1 MAAGEGFSVTPEP
14 FRGGVDRCLGVLSSG
29 RGTGMADGRLCRPS
43 LSCAGGTVGCA
54 PAPGGAGGLDE
65 MRERAA
71 RALRSSRA
79 AYAEVRCEV
88 ARECHASAHGTRVE
102 SAFSTA
108 DEGGYARVRVGD
120 AWGFAS
126 FAGAGDLAPALRRA
140 AAGARLAG
148 VPAGAGERP
157 LARAPRPARGA
168 GAAVLAVAAVEGE
181 TGVPWPDSPGEA
193 AEALCQMAF
202 AFPPR
207 PSLGVPRL
215 RLVARTARVLL
226 ANSDGCVVE
235 SCRSLVE
242 VSVALAVLGQ
252 RLRAGVTWHLHGT
265 PDRPLSPGVLR
276 DAAQAFA
283 REALD
288 MAAARP
294 VRAGRHTV
302 VLHPEVAGLLA
313 HYAGHCFEA
322 DRHLGLAARGHRPSP
337 GQRVAG
343 VAVTLVDSGL
353 VPGEAGSI
361 AVDDEGERA
370 GVTHLVREGVV
381 AGRLHSRETAF
392 AEGAP
397 PTGNGRTA
405 IWRFPPLPRMTNTYF
420 EPSALPAGD
429 LVSDAMRGVYVRRAA
444 GGRAGGSFVLTAT
457 VAYAIRRGRLAW
469 PLSGVMLRAD
479 PLGILACVDAV
490 GDDLGWSGRATCCR
504 GAQHRLPV
512 GMGGP
517 HVRLQG
523 VYLG

>member
-1 MAAGEGFSVTPEP
+1 MAG
-14 FRGGVDRCLGVLSSG
+14 D
-29 RGTGMADGRLCRPS
+29 RLCRPL
-43 LSCAGGTVGCA
+43 LSCAGGG
-54 PAPGGAGGLDE
+54 GGLGELRDL
-65 MRERAA
+65 AV

-79 AYAEVRCEV
+79 AYAEIRYE
-88 ARECHASAHGTRVE
+88 AAGECHASAHGTRLA

-126 FAGAGDLAPALRRA
+126 FAGAADLVPALRRA

-148 VPAGAGERP
+148 VPAGAGGRP
-157 LARAPRPARGA
+157 ATPVPRAPRGA
-168 GAAVLAVAAVEGE
+168 GGAVPAVAAVEGE
-181 TGVPWPDSPGEA
+181 TAAPWPASAGEA
-193 AEALCQMAF
+193 ADALCQMAF

-207 PSLGVPRL
+207 PSLSVPRL
-215 RLVARTARVLL
+215 RLLARTTRVLL

-242 VSVALAVLGQ
+242 VRVALALLDQ
-252 RLRAGVTWHLHGT
+252 RWRAGLTWHVRGT
-265 PDRPLSPGVLR
+265 LDRPLSAGVLR

-322 DRHLGLAARGHRPSP
+322 DRHLVPTARGNRPSP

-361 AVDDEGERA
+361 AVDDEGEPA

-381 AGRLHSRETAF
+381 TGHLHSRETAL
-392 AEGAP
+392 AEGAR

-405 IWRFPPLPRMTNTYF
+405 TWRFPPLPRMTNTYF

-429 LVSDAMRGVYVRRAA
+429 LVSDAMRGVYVRRAS
-444 GGRAGGSFVLTAT
+444 GGRDGGAFAITAT
-457 VAYAIRRGRLAW
+457 VAYAIRRGRPAW

-479 PLGILACVDAV
+479 PLGILACLDAV
-490 GDDLGWSGRATCCR
+490 GDDLGWSGRATCNR
-504 GAQHRLPV
+504 GAQHCLPV